1 MGVNRQYAKEA
12 FARYTNEYKA
22 DDSRALLKI
31 KHTYKVAQYCEEIA
45 KNLCFSKDDVD
56 VAWLVGLLHD
66 VGRFEQ
72 LRRYGTFNDQK
83 SVDHADLA
91 VEILFEDGRIKDY
104 YDDENEYPLI
114 KNAIK
119 MHNKY
124 RVENGFDERTKM
136 FCDIIRDADKLDI
149 FRVNIENTKEEVY
162 EVSTEAF
169 NTSEISSAVFESYFD
184 ERVVM
189 KQLRKN
195 AVDGLVCHLSLV
207 YELVFP
213 VSVSLAKKDG
223 YVAKMLA
230 FVSENPATNLQLEKI
245 RAKANDY
252 IDRRIAENK
261 KLDI

>member
-1 MGVNRQYAKEA
+1 MGVNRQRAKEA

-45 KNLCFSKDDVD
+45 TNLGLFKDDVD

-72 LRRYGTFNDQK
+72 LRRFGTFNDQK

-91 VEILFEDGRIKDY
+91 VEILFDNGMIKDY
-104 YDDENEYPLI
+104 YDDESLYPLI
-114 KNAIK
+114 KTAIK

-124 RVENGFDERTKM
+124 RVEKGYDERTKM

-149 FRVNIENTKEEVY
+149 FRVNVENLKEEIY
-162 EVSTEAF
+162 EVSTEDF
-169 NTSEISSAVFESYFD
+169 NTSEFSSAVFDSYFD
-184 ERVVM
+184 EKVVM
-189 KQLRKN
+189 KQLKKN
-195 AVDGLVCHLSLV
+195 AVDGLACHLSLV

-213 VSVSLAKKDG
+213 VSVSLSKENG
-223 YVAKMLA
+223 YVAKMLD
-230 FVSENPATNLQLEKI
+230 FVSENPVTNTQLEKI
-245 RAKANDY
+245 RSKTNDY